1 MTDDHNRITL
11 EEDGRLLAEAT
22 LSDVDEAGR
31 LQAQV
36 HVEAGHLP
44 AGTRLAMAEAIH
56 ERVQSSNAEHLTA
69 AVPLGDGELIEGI
82 RRPLTDVTLRA
93 AGVTS
98 LIDGDVPPSETPPGN

>member
-1 MTDDHNRITL
+1 MTDDQNRITL

-22 LSDVDEAGR
+22 LSDVDESGR

-44 AGTRLAMAEAIH
+44 PGTRSAMAEAIH
-56 ERVQSSNAEHLTA
+56 ERVQSSSAEHLTA
-69 AVPLGDGELIEGI
+69 AVPLGDGELIDGI

-98 LIDGDVPPSETPPGN
+98 LIDGDVAPSDPPPGD

>member
-1 MTDDHNRITL
+1 MTDDQNRITL

-22 LSDVDEAGR
+22 LSEVDEAGR

-44 AGTRLAMAEAIH
+44 PGTRQAMADALH
-56 ERVQSSNAEHLTA
+56 ERVQSTSAAHLTA
-69 AVPLGDGELIEGI
+69 AVPLGDGELIDGI

-98 LIDGDVPPSETPPGN
+98 LIDGDLPQGDPPPAD